1 MNGWQ
6 VMAAPLA
13 VVVQVGALT
22 AAAVAAAW
30 LIRRLT
36 RGLARRP
43 DPSPVVSSGRP
54 VSDGTVVAA
63 YDGALLDGWPPDE
76 LATFIEVGRRSGTS
90 GAYVRAVIARRWA
103 A

>member
-13 VVVQVGALT
+13 VVVRLGALVL
-22 AAAVAAAW
+22 AAVVVMW
-30 LIRRLT
+30 LT
-36 RGLARRP
+36 RPLW
-43 DPSPVVSSGRP
+43 GRSRGP
-54 VSDGTVVAA
+54 ATADRVRIRDGAVVAA

-90 GAYVRAVIARRWA
+90 GAHVRAVIARRGA
-103 A
+103 V

>member
-13 VVVQVGALT
+13 VVVRLGALVL
-22 AAAVAAAW
+22 AALVVVW
-30 LIRRLT
+30 LTRRLSARS
-36 RGLARRP
+36 RGPATGGGAG
-43 DPSPVVSSGRP
+43 PVR
-54 VSDGTVVAA
+54 DGTVVAA

-90 GAYVRAVIARRWA
+90 GAHVRAVIARRGSV
-103 A
+103 